1 MSIDVQE
8 GAVPD
13 SRIEEILRTDPISS
27 IEIEPV
33 QSIPATMPL
42 RDVIA
47 RMQKRRVAAVV
58 IAENGRVTGIF
69 TERDVLNRIIG
80 LAMNENLPV
89 GEVMTRKPRTL
100 TPHDRIADA
109 IRLMTDRGY
118 RHIPLVDDTG
128 RHVGLISARDIVE
141 FIAKHY
147 PREVF
152 NLPPELGQKMHKQE
166 GG

>member
-1 MSIDVQE
+1 M
-8 GAVPD
+8 PD
-13 SRIEEILRTDPISS
+13 SRIEEILRTASISS

-33 QSIPATMPL
+33 QSVPPPTPL
-42 RDVIA
+42 REVIA

-58 IAENGRVTGIF
+58 IAENGRIMGIF

-80 LAMNENLPV
+80 LALNEGLPI
-89 GEVMTRKPRTL
+89 GEVMTRNPRTL
-100 TPHDRIADA
+100 TPDDRLADA

-118 RHIPLVDDTG
+118 RHIPLVDG
-128 RHVGLISARDIVE
+128 QGIYVGLISARDIVE
-141 FIAKHY
+141 FIADHY

-152 NLPPELGQKMHKQE
+152 NLPPELNQMMRRQE